1 MQSVANRSRTLVKVC
16 GVRSADEA
24 RRILDL
30 GADAVGV
37 VVANG
42 SPRQVSTDEAFGIA
56 ATRPHGT
63 VLVGRGDEADWADLT
78 RSWPGP
84 VQIHGPGLELRRPFI
99 RALAAGARPDANER
113 VPVACLLDAP
123 AAGSGALWDWSTA
136 ASPWPSLPLILAGG
150 LTPANVHD
158 ALTAVRPWAV
168 DVSSGVER
176 ERGRKDLELVRAFLQ
191 AVRACDEASGRT
203 DEASPAGFEALR

>member
-1 MQSVANRSRTLVKVC
+1 MQVAANRSRTLAKIC

-24 RRILDL
+24 QRIVDL

-37 VVANG
+37 VVAQG
-42 SPRQVSTDEAFGIA
+42 SPRQVSPETAFRIA
-56 ATRPHGT
+56 ATMPLRT
-63 VLVGRGDEADWADLT
+63 VLVGRGDEPDWRDLT

>member
-1 MQSVANRSRTLVKVC
+1 LVKIC
-16 GVRSADEA
+16 GVLSVDEA
-24 RRILDL
+24 RQIVDL

-37 VVANG
+37 VVAQG
-42 SPRQVSTDEAFGIA
+42 SPRQVSPETAFRIA
-56 ATRPHGT
+56 AVVPVRT
-63 VLVGRGDEADWADLT
+63 VLVGRGDEPDWSDLA

-84 VQIHGPGLELRRPFI
+84 VQIHGPGFGLHRPFI
-99 RALAAGARPDANER
+99 RALAAGAAPDPSEPTPIAS
-113 VPVACLLDAP
+113 LLDAP
-123 AAGSGALWDWSTA
+123 SAGSGASWDWSNA